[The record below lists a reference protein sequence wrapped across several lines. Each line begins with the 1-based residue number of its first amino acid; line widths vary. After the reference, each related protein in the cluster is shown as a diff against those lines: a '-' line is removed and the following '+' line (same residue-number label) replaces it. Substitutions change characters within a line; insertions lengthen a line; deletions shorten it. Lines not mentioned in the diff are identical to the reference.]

1 MPFLIEHVTEV
12 VFTFIVA
19 VLFGTG
25 ILIAMTIARRQR
37 RERYFQRVDEVRARF
52 EDVVKALLA
61 GHIEYERGLDA
72 LKNLSGLDRMMML
85 EQLLVAKAPPPDQIP
100 ILRQTCADLGLVKLW
115 QREVSGQI
123 AAATLMSPKGILTRI
138 SRLHFVVRAK
148 AAENLGMIRHTESW
162 PLLVKALDDPHTDVQ
177 TVAARALAQL
187 AQPESFPMV
196 LERLRRVVTDP
207 TYRLSLRT
215 VKSAA
220 VNFPLKHAGEMLPL
234 LGDANGRI
242 RFLAVDI
249 VREMV
254 ERESAREVDFQLDRA
269 IFLPELTEL
278 FVTKLCFDQNPDVRA
293 RSAPVLANLVDPR
306 ATPALVTLLEDPQW
320 FVRLHAV
327 RSLAKRKFLSQADAI
342 GNRLT
347 DSHWMVREAAARTL
361 MVFGRAGL
369 DQLTRHFLESPDR
382 YSKEQIADEM
392 QRAGLI
398 PTLLAQYASQPQ
410 GSEADVFRQLAG
422 MGKTSYMVSTLTSD
436 SERNMRRKF
445 LVELGGLPDPQIQGW
460 IRQLAARE
468 TDLELRTLATQL
480 AGEAPPQ
487 KVESPEQRRRGG
499 A

>member
-25 ILIAMTIARRQR
+25 TLIAMTIARRQR
-37 RERYFQRVDEVRARF
+37 RERYFQRVDEVRLRF
-52 EDVVKALLA
+52 ENVVKALLA
-61 GHIEYERGLDA
+61 GRIEYQRGLDA
-72 LKNLSGLDRMMML
+72 LKSLSGLDRMTML
-85 EQLLVAKAPPPDQIP
+85 EQLLVAKPAPPEQVAT
-100 ILRQTCADLGLVKLW
+100 LRKACEDLGLVKLW

-123 AAATLMSPKGILTRI
+123 AAASLTSPKGILTRI
-138 SRLHFVVRAK
+138 GRLHFLVRAK
-148 AAENLGMIRHTESW
+148 AAENLGMIRHAESW

-177 TVAARALAQL
+177 IVAARALAQL
-187 AQPESFPMV
+187 AQPESFTM
-196 LERLRRVVTDP
+196 LLDRLRRVVTDP
-207 TYRLSLRT
+207 TYRVSLRT

-220 VNFPLKHAGEMLPL
+220 VSFPLKQANELIRL
-234 LGDANGRI
+234 LGDSNARI

-249 VREMV
+249 AREMV
-254 ERESAREVDFQLDRA
+254 ERESAREVDFQLDRKN
-269 IFLPELTEL
+269 FPPELSEL

-306 ATPALVTLLEDPQW
+306 AAPALVTLLEDPQW

-347 DSHWMVREAAARTL
+347 DSHWMVRESAARTL

-369 DQLTRHFLESPDR
+369 DQLTRHFLGTEDR

-398 PTLLAQYASQPQ
+398 PTLLAQYASEPQ
-410 GSEADVFRQLAG
+410 GSEGEVFRQLAA
-422 MGKTSYMVSTLTSD
+422 MGKTSYIVATLATE
-436 SERNMRRKF
+436 SERNTRKKF
-445 LVELGGLPDPQIQGW
+445 LVELGSLPDPQIQGW
-460 IRQLAARE
+460 VRQLAARE
-468 TDLELRTLATQL
+468 TDLELRTLATHL
-480 AGEAPPQ
+480 AGEAPPPKAEGPQ
-487 KVESPEQRRRGG
+487 QSRKGG